1 MAIVKMEKMHLL
13 ALKSEQSKLMQTL
26 QKTGIVEVIDI
37 VGDEKEEEKQEHKES
52 KIRDEIAKEL
62 AELETKLSDLK
73 FGIDFLKPYVKSPN
87 PLIYGKPDVKKDE
100 LSKILSN
107 ESKITESL
115 QGVFDLDKKIAQL
128 KSEESKILNQI
139 DFLTPWQSLDIPLE
153 QLGYTDR
160 TAFVAGIIPR
170 KSKDKLEEKVIES
183 KLPMDIKVIGEKR
196 DDLYALIVYHR
207 GYVEDVQNLFKE
219 FSVTMQD
226 FMGLTGTPDEIIK
239 KSKKRLDD
247 IQKERK
253 DIKSQ
258 AQNMNQELFDFEVL
272 YDYYTVERD
281 RKTNTLKLFDTDKSF
296 YLQAWLPMGRKSYIT
311 DVISKITDMV
321 YLEFTEPEEDDDI
334 PVLLSNSKLVEPFE
348 VITELYSLPDPRGI
362 DPNPYMAPFYWLFFG
377 IMLSDAGYGIILS
390 LFAAIALL
398 KFKLEGSGKK
408 FVSMFLL
415 CGIST
420 IIWGAIFGGWFGD
433 LIKIKPL
440 WINPLDNPMSVL
452 ILSFILGIIQIFT
465 GIILN
470 GYKNIRAGHTADAIM
485 DQGLWLVLLT
495 GLLMFA
501 IQPLAGIAKY
511 FALFGAIGL
520 ILTQGRAQ
528 KNPIMKLASGV
539 MSLYSVTGYLSDL
552 LSYSRLLALG
562 LTTGVIAT
570 VINTMAKTVGGSAI
584 GFVIMILILLGGHV
598 FNILINMLGAY
609 VHSSRLQYIEFF
621 SKFYDS
627 GGRAFDPLRIKTS
640 YVKLEDL

>member
-37 VGDEKEEEKQEHKES
+37 TGDKKEEEKQGHKEDR
-52 KIRDEIAKEL
+52 IRDEIAKEL
-62 AELETKLSDLK
+62 AELETKLNNLK
-73 FGIDFLKPYVKSPN
+73 LGIDFLKPYSKSPN

-107 ESKITESL
+107 ETKIAESL
-115 QGVFDLDKKIAQL
+115 QRVFDLDKKIAQL

-139 DFLTPWQSLDIPLE
+139 DFLIPWQGLDIPLE
-153 QLGYTDR
+153 QLGNTDR
-160 TAFVAGIIPR
+160 TAFVAVVIPR
-170 KSKDKLEEKVIES
+170 KSKDKLEEKAKES
-183 KLPMDIKVIGEKR
+183 QLPLDIKVIGEKR

-207 GYVEDVQNLFKE
+207 GCNEDVQSLFKE
-219 FSVTMQD
+219 FSVTIQD
-226 FMGLTGTPDEIIK
+226 FMGLKGTPNDIIEQ
-239 KSKKRLDD
+239 SKRRLND
-247 IQKERK
+247 IQKERE
-253 DIKSQ
+253 DIKTQ
-258 AQNMNQELFDFEVL
+258 AQGMNQDLFNFEVL
-272 YDYYTVERD
+272 YDYYMVEKD

-296 YLQAWLPMGRKSYIT
+296 YLQAWLPKERKSYIT
-311 DVISKITDMV
+311 DTISKITDMV
-321 YLEFTEPEEDDDI
+321 YVEFTEPEENDDI

-377 IMLSDAGYGIILS
+377 MMLSDAGYGIILS
-390 LFAAIALL
+390 LFTAVALL
-398 KFKLEGSGKK
+398 KFKLEGSGRK
-408 FVSMFLL
+408 FVSMFFL

-470 GYKNIRAGHTADAIM
+470 GYKNIRAGNTADAIM

-511 FALFGAIGL
+511 VALFGAIGL

-584 GFVIMILILLGGHV
+584 GFVVMILILLGGHV
-598 FNILINMLGAY
+598 FNILINILGAY

-627 GGRAFDPLRIKTS
+627 GGRAFDPLRIKTT

>member
-37 VGDEKEEEKQEHKES
+37 TGDKKEEEKQGHKEDR
-52 KIRDEIAKEL
+52 IRDEIAKEL
-62 AELETKLSDLK
+62 AELETKLNNLK
-73 FGIDFLKPYVKSPN
+73 LGIDFLKPYLKSPN

-107 ESKITESL
+107 ETKIAESL
-115 QGVFDLDKKIAQL
+115 QRVFDLDKKIAQL

-139 DFLTPWQSLDIPLE
+139 DFLIPWQGLDIPLE
-153 QLGYTDR
+153 QLGNTDR
-160 TAFVAGIIPR
+160 TAFVAVVIPR
-170 KSKDKLEEKVIES
+170 KSKDKLEEKAKES
-183 KLPMDIKVIGEKR
+183 QLPLDIKVIGEKR

-207 GYVEDVQNLFKE
+207 GYNEDVQSLFKE
-219 FSVTMQD
+219 FSVTIQD
-226 FMGLTGTPDEIIK
+226 FMGLKGTPNDIIEQ
-239 KSKKRLDD
+239 SKRRLND
-247 IQKERK
+247 IQKERE
-253 DIKSQ
+253 DIKTQ
-258 AQNMNQELFDFEVL
+258 AQGMNQDLFNFEVL
-272 YDYYTVERD
+272 YDYYMVEKD

-296 YLQAWLPMGRKSYIT
+296 YLQAWLPKERKSYIT
-311 DVISKITDMV
+311 DTISKITDMV
-321 YLEFTEPEEDDDI
+321 YVEFTEPEENDDI

-377 IMLSDAGYGIILS
+377 MMLSDAGYGIILS
-390 LFAAIALL
+390 LFTAVALL
-398 KFKLEGSGKK
+398 KFKLEGSGRK
-408 FVSMFLL
+408 FVSMFFL

-470 GYKNIRAGHTADAIM
+470 GYKNIRAGNTADAIM

-511 FALFGAIGL
+511 VALFGAIGL

-584 GFVIMILILLGGHV
+584 GFVVMILILLGGHV
-598 FNILINMLGAY
+598 FNILINILGAY

-627 GGRAFDPLRIKTS
+627 GGRAFDPLRIKTT